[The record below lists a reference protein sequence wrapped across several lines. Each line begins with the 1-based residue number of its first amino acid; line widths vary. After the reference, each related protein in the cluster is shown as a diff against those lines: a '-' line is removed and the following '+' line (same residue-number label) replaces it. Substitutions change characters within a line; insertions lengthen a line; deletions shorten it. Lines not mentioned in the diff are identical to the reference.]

1 MLAFQFLG
9 IFERYA
15 NSSLCDIGLVE
26 DNIEEYKSAAATD
39 ASLCCCLIYVLRCR
53 REESEREKRGLIR
66 NHLLD
71 IRFVISQRVIV
82 WKRGYTKA
90 TIIPNN
96 CQLQPDINRSL
107 PFFLTREHFWMRGRK
122 VHVHVYEHQLIKA
135 DVNNW
140 WLGLGS
146 ELYLHVTGNWC
157 IRASHQQIYVNC
169 NYISISS
176 FKIFSLIHVHIF
188 RKVIKI
194 LIYFIPPPPQ
204 KKA

>member
-71 IRFVISQRVIV
+71 IRFVISQRIIV
-82 WKRGYTKA
+82 WKRGYTHKSY
-90 TIIPNN
+90 NN
-96 CQLQPDINRSL
+96 PQQLPVIAGYKQIVA
-107 PFFLTREHFWMRGRK
+107 FFLTREHIWMRGRK

-157 IRASHQQIYVNC
+157 IRASHQ
-169 NYISISS
+169 
-176 FKIFSLIHVHIF
+176 
-188 RKVIKI
+188 
-194 LIYFIPPPPQ
+194 
-204 KKA
+204 